1 MTILFSQTLRNA
13 RDNIDEY
20 VSELMVS
27 NLYLY

>member
-1 MTILFSQTLRNA
+1 MTILFSQALRNA